1 MSGHHAGELMGVR
14 KGQRGF
20 QMGDLRQRKYL
31 FALLVLLVVFAGCKG
46 ESPTAPTAGGGGGTP
61 GGGVAPPTGP
71 TINVT
76 VSNPN
81 PIAGSSTTITA
92 TVTQGGN
99 PVPFGTAVE
108 FTTTLGRFTDTGQ
121 SSSIVTTN
129 AQGVAAVELTST
141 AAGTATVQI
150 VVNQTAVTTRVT
162 FGTAPVQPPPPNTA
176 ATITSFDPTSGPPE
190 GGTVITVR
198 GTNLRAPIRAF
209 FDLGGGVRRE
219 AFVVPG
225 SITST
230 SFQVIAPAVDL
241 GAGQTLDASLR
252 VFVEAGTPNEQA
264 LAGPGAFTFRRA
276 QLTPSIT
283 TVSPDSGPISGGTR
297 ITIFGS
303 GFEAPVQVSFS
314 EDGTAWAQMQVVNVT
329 FNQIIAI
336 TPEARSV
343 TPDGSGTLTGPVA
356 LRVININSATE
367 IIKQSVFRY
376 TPKMQITTVRPL
388 VGSALGGT
396 DVTID
401 GIGFDQP
408 LQVFIGEVAAQ
419 VLRVSG
425 TQILA
430 RTGALASPCAS
441 GGGAIEV
448 INTNNG
454 DTAEA
459 PFDFQFIGVDPII
472 TSVTSA
478 GNFVPGS
485 TATVVV
491 QNPGVGPLGNAVI
504 RFNIGGT
511 TIVPTP
517 NVITTGTGDVT
528 FTVASPLTGF
538 SFPTVTCTTASATPG
553 TQLGPLDVTLT
564 FNNVTTGCSDSL
576 DNGFRVNPPLPNTCL
591 APPTAQVT
599 PAAGCAIAPD
609 VASAGAVTTTAN
621 ITIANPPSA
630 RDLVISGVTVGTV
643 TNGTATIAP
652 NTPPFTIPAGSSQA
666 FTVTIDPN
674 CTVAP
679 CAVSG
684 NVTFQT
690 NDPARQQLSVC
701 FQTNGL

>member
-1 MSGHHAGELMGVR
+1 MSGDRAGELKGVR

-61 GGGVAPPTGP
+61 GGGTAPPTGP

-99 PVPFGTAVE
+99 PVPLGTAVE
-108 FTTTLGRFTDTGQ
+108 FHASGGGRFTDTG
-121 SSSIVTTN
+121 SATTIVTTN
-129 AQGVAAVELTST
+129 AQGVASAELTS
-141 AAGTATVQI
+141 ALAGSVTVTI

-162 FGTAPVQPPPPNTA
+162 FGSTPVQPPPPNTA
-176 ATITSFDPTSGPPE
+176 STITSIDPTSGPPE
-190 GGTVITVR
+190 GGTLITVR
-198 GTNLRAPIRAF
+198 GTNLRGPIRAF

-241 GAGQTLDASLR
+241 GAGQTLDSTLR
-252 VFVEAGTPNEQA
+252 FFIEAGTPNEQA
-264 LAGPGAFTFRRA
+264 LAAPSPFTFRRA
-276 QLTPSIT
+276 QLTPAIT
-283 TVSPDSGPISGGTR
+283 AVSPDSGPISGGTR

-303 GFEAPVQVSFS
+303 GFDAPVQVSFS
-314 EDGTAWAQMQVVNVT
+314 ADGIAWAQMQVVNVT

-343 TPDGSGTLTGPVA
+343 TPDGSGTLVGPVS

-367 IIKQSVFRY
+367 IVKTSVFRY

-388 VGSALGGT
+388 LGSALGGT

-408 LQVFIGEVAAQ
+408 LQVFIGGVAAQ

-441 GGGAIEV
+441 GSGAIEV

-454 DTAEA
+454 DRAEA
-459 PFDFQFIGVDPII
+459 DLEFQFIGVDPII

-491 QNPGVGPLGNAVI
+491 QNPGIGPLGSAVI
-504 RFNIGGT
+504 RFTLAGA

-517 NVITTGTGDVT
+517 NVITQGTGDVT
-528 FTVASPLTGF
+528 FTVPIPLTGF
-538 SFPTVTCTTASATPG
+538 NFPTVTCTTASATPG

-591 APPTAQVT
+591 AAPTAIVT
-599 PAAGCAIAPD
+599 PPAGCAVAPD
-609 VASAGAVTTTAN
+609 VAAAGAVTTNAV
-621 ITIANPPSA
+621 ITIANAPSA
-630 RDLVISGVTVGTV
+630 RDLVISGIAMGTV
-643 TNGTATIAP
+643 TNGSATIAP
-652 NTPPFTIPAGSSQA
+652 NTVPMTIPAGANQV
-666 FTVTIDPN
+666 FTVTIDP
-674 CTVAP
+674 TAAGPVA
-679 CAVSG
+679 G
-684 NVTFQT
+684 TVTFTT
-690 NDPARQQLSVC
+690 NDPTRGSLPVC